1 LQTPFQTH
9 PRLCSLL
16 VMTLGGG
23 LALGLC
29 LYFRSFNGKPIVTT
43 LLLLVIIFIAHVFGR
58 LSALLTAI
66 VCGLVFAVVLFP
78 PYGSIAIREIEDRL
92 LLLLFE
98 ALAVGGTYLSPVQD
112 NRTQM
117 IVRVHCRSNSR

>member
-1 LQTPFQTH
+1 
-9 PRLCSLL
+9 
-16 VMTLGGG
+16 MTLGGG

>member
-1 LQTPFQTH
+1 
-9 PRLCSLL
+9 
-16 VMTLGGG
+16 MTLGGG
-23 LALGLC
+23 LAVGLC
-29 LYFRSFNGKPIVTT
+29 MYLRSFTEKPIVTA

-66 VCGLVFAVVLFP
+66 ACGLVFAVVLFP
-78 PYGSIAIREIEDRL
+78 PYGSIAIREIEDQL

-98 ALAVGGTYLSPVQD
+98 ALAVGGAYLSPVQD

-117 IVRVHCRSNSR
+117 IVRFHCRSDF